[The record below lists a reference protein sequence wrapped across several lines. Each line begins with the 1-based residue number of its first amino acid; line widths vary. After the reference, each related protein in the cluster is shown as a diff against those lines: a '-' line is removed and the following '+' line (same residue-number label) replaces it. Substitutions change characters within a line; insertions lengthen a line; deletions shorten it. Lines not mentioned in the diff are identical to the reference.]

1 MRKYTIVLSFIILF
15 LGLPDPAAF
24 GQSRH
29 GGEKNIKKA
38 NQRKPEAPSETESG
52 KQKPVFSNET
62 IEETIDTP
70 ENDDDIISIDTNLVT
85 IPVRVLDRGGRFVS
99 GLDKKDFTVFEDKAQ
114 QEIAYF
120 SNEQNPFTVALILDM
135 SYSSKFKIDEIQQA
149 ALQFVT
155 ELRPADKIMVLS
167 FDEELH
173 VLCEPTNDRKIIN
186 SAIVKTQISTGTSL
200 YEAVD
205 FVINQRLN
213 KLEGRKAI
221 VLFTDGV
228 DTTSRASNDRKNVQ
242 DALELDALIYP
253 IFYDTFA
260 DVQAIE
266 NGKIKIEDP
275 NQFPQT
281 TPPIGGGGIP
291 TGRTNKNPFPFP
303 IPTGTIGGS
312 RRGTQTQTQTQTTR
326 FPGSGTTKEEYV
338 KAEEYLNE
346 MALRTGGRLYEAT
359 SANSLTQAFSNIAS
373 ELREFYSIGYYPS
386 EDKEAGKRRSIKVRV
401 DRPKVAVNARS
412 SYIVKKKTDKK

>member
-1 MRKYTIVLSFIILF
+1 MKKYTIVFCLIILCLSFPNF
-15 LGLPDPAAF
+15 DTF

-29 GGEKNIKKA
+29 GVEKDIKKA
-38 NQRKPEAPSETESG
+38 NQRKPETSAETEG
-52 KQKPVFSNET
+52 NKQKPVFSNET
-62 IEETIDTP
+62 IEEVVDTP
-70 ENDDDIISIDTNLVT
+70 ESDDDIISIDTNLVT
-85 IPVRVLDRGGRFVS
+85 IPVRVLDRNGRFVS
-99 GLDKKDFTVFEDKAQ
+99 GLDKKDFTVFEDKTQ

-120 SNEQNPFTVALILDM
+120 SNEQKPFTVALVLDM

-186 SAIVKTQISTGTSL
+186 SAIIKTQISTGTSL

-213 KLEGRKAI
+213 KIEGRKAI

-228 DTTSRASNDRKNVQ
+228 DTTSRTSNDRRNIQ

-253 IFYDTFA
+253 IYYDTFA

-303 IPTGTIGGS
+303 LPTATIGG
-312 RRGTQTQTQTQTTR
+312 RGTQTQTQTTR

-359 SANSLTQAFSNIAS
+359 SASTLTQAFSNIAS
-373 ELREFYSIGYYPS
+373 ELREFYSIGYYPN

-412 SYIVKKKTDKK
+412 SYIVKKKADKK